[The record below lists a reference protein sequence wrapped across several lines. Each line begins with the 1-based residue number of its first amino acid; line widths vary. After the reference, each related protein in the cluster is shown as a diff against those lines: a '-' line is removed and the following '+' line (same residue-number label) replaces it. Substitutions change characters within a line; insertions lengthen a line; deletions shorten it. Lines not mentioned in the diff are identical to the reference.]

1 MKTMNIE
8 TSKIELVKMILSID
22 NPQFIEELVR
32 LLSVKKN
39 DFWDDLSLS
48 EKEEIQNGIRELDNG
63 ERVLFSDFLKKIS

>member
-1 MKTMNIE
+1 MNIE